1 MHLSYYLGVN
11 GHINVKISES
21 GFNQPGAFNITAR
34 FPTYHLK
41 PLLVEDNFM
50 IIKSAEVNYTGSG
63 VIQVS
68 LHEQ

>member
-11 GHINVKISES
+11 GHISAKISEN
-21 GFNQPGAFNITAR
+21 GFAQLGACNIIAR
-34 FPTYHLK
+34 FPTYHSK

-50 IIKSAEVNYTGSG
+50 IIKWVEVNYTGSG

-68 LHEQ
+68 LNGQ